1 MKTKRPVLGH
11 ICSAVGFVLLALLLL
26 LGAGALLRP
35 PQETYGSTWRAY
47 RAEPRN
53 SIDVLYLGSSCAYC
67 DIDPVEIYRHS
78 GLTGYVMG
86 GSEQTMSLTYWYL
99 RQCLETQTPQAVVF
113 EATGVFFQRYQS
125 FTQPNIA
132 YMPFTL
138 NRLGAICT
146 AAEPELRPGLLLDL
160 WFYHG
165 RWKELS
171 PPLLGPSDYKGYTPV
186 EGTAEEIRPDPT
198 SRQLSQ
204 EQYQENLSWLLRS
217 LELCRE
223 RGILAVVAVNPT
235 YYRCDPEQYRRLGE
249 DLSHAAPDV
258 VFLNWSAAFAD
269 LGLEPEK
276 HLYDKAHLNREGAAV
291 FAKGL
296 SDFLTGTLDLVPMEQ
311 TAPNRA
317 AWDALL
323 TQRFAS

>member
-26 LGAGALLRP
+26 LGAGVLLRP

-198 SRQLSQ
+198 SANSA
-204 EQYQENLSWLLRS
+204 RS
-217 LELCRE
+217 STRKISPGCCGAWSCAGSGGFWRWWPSTPPITAATRSSTGVWE
-223 RGILAVVAVNPT
+223 RTSPM
-235 YYRCDPEQYRRLGE
+235 PRRT
-249 DLSHAAPDV
+249 
-258 VFLNWSAAFAD
+258 WSF
-269 LGLEPEK
+269 
-276 HLYDKAHLNREGAAV
+276 
-291 FAKGL
+291 
-296 SDFLTGTLDLVPMEQ
+296 
-311 TAPNRA
+311 
-317 AWDALL
+317 
-323 TQRFAS
+323 